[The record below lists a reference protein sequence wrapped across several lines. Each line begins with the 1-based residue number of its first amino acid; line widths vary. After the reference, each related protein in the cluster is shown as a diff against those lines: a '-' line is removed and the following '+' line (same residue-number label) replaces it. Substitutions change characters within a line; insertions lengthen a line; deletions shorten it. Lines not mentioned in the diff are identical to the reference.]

1 MPNSKIPHIDLGD
14 TLNTQRLRLNDLIDS
29 VGDVS
34 ALKTTAGG
42 VTAAINELYD
52 SIGVIGLG
60 SLTTTAQT
68 LRQAIN
74 EHETDLGSMSF
85 TGLSATDVTDAL
97 VELRT
102 ELGNH
107 SALTTKTTVSAV
119 AAINELRDSMG
130 TEGGLTTTTK
140 NLVGAINEH
149 ETDIGNMTLTGLAA
163 ADLSAAARELRTE
176 LGDHSAL
183 TTKTTVSAVAAIN
196 ELRDSMG
203 AEGGLTTTTKNIIG
217 AINEHD
223 TEIGSAS
230 LNTSANTLRGAI
242 NEHEADIGNM
252 SLNTTASNLTAAI
265 NEIHDSIGEIAL
277 RTQST
282 TIKTAINELNDSIG
296 AGGLNT
302 TAQTLIGAINEI
314 DADTTDAVS
323 EGSSNLYFTNTRAR
337 DALSVTGSTGLS
349 YTAGTGVFAGVDA
362 TTTVKGVA
370 SFNTNDFVVSSGA
383 VSLGSLANNQLDNS
397 TITVKDSASDT
408 GEAVALGQDVKIIGT
423 ANEVTSVRTGDT
435 VQIGLPDSASIT
447 SELKVG
453 GGYGSTGTTIRYN
466 GDILT
471 DGNLIVDGDLTV
483 SGTTTTIN
491 TATLN
496 ISDNIIVL
504 NNDFTGS
511 NPTENAGLEVERGD
525 VVNAGFRWNEASN
538 YWEAT
543 DSTGTF
549 YQLSIAGPGTGGINF
564 RDDDNDN
571 LFVTATTGD
580 GIFKIDGGTS
590 VQTNIAGTTLT
601 VSVDD
606 ATTSA
611 KGIASF
617 DSGDFGVSSGAVSIK
632 SGGVSNSQLENSS
645 ITINTSENSGQSVS
659 LGSSV
664 TLDIM
669 DSAEI
674 NQMIDSAFGSV
685 SYLSANLANNSIALG
700 TNTTGSYVST
710 ITAGTGLTGNG
721 TGEGSTPTLALDFSE
736 LTDMS
741 ADISATTE
749 FILQDGATESRK
761 AASEIKLSAF
771 NNDANFSSTTGTV
784 TSVGVTAGTG
794 LSGGGTVT
802 TSGTVSLALDFSELT
817 DMTGAVSGTTE
828 FILQNSATESR
839 KAMNE
844 ITTSSFN
851 GDGLTRT
858 GDITLVASNDIIL
871 DAGNADVFLKDSGTT
886 YGSLTQSGGELVI
899 KSGSSPT
906 TAITLSGAN
915 ATVAGTATATNVFT
929 DFNDHGI
936 RSSTTTLNWTTSA
949 YHEITTASSNF
960 SIAFSNLPTNG
971 KFGQIN
977 VMIENGSVGGVTL
990 TWPAAVKWSGGVK
1003 PITPSAPGAK
1013 QLYQFFTV
1021 DNGTNVYGAV
1031 VGQHFA

>member
-29 VGDVS
+29 VGNVT
-34 ALKTTAGG
+34 ALKTTAGD

-60 SLTTTAQT
+60 SLNTTAKT

-85 TGLSATDVTDAL
+85 TGLSASDVTNAL
-97 VELRT
+97 IELRT
-102 ELGNH
+102 ELGDHGALTTKTTVSAVAAINELRDSMGAEGGLTTATKNIIGAINEHETDIGNMTLTGLAATDLSAAARELRTELGDH
-107 SALTTKTTVSAV
+107 STLTTKTTVSAV

-130 TEGGLTTTTK
+130 TEGGLTTTAK

-149 ETDIGNMTLTGLAA
+149 DA
-163 ADLSAAARELRTE
+163 
-176 LGDHSAL
+176 
-183 TTKTTVSAVAAIN
+183 
-196 ELRDSMG
+196 
-203 AEGGLTTTTKNIIG
+203 
-217 AINEHD
+217 
-223 TEIGSAS
+223 EIGSAS

-265 NEIHDSIGEIAL
+265 NEMHDSIGEVAL
-277 RTQST
+277 KTQST

-314 DADTTDAVS
+314 DADTTDAVT
-323 EGSSNLYFTNTRAR
+323 EGSSNLYFTETRAR
-337 DALSVTGSTGLS
+337 DAVGVTASTGLS
-349 YTAGTGVFAGVDA
+349 YNSSTGKFAGVNA

-397 TITVKDSASDT
+397 SITFNGT
-408 GEAVALGQDVKIIGT
+408 AVSLGGTVTVNGT
-423 ANEVTSVRTGDT
+423 ANEVTVAENSGTYT
-435 VQIGLPDSASIT
+435 IGLPDSASIT

-453 GGYGSTGTTIRYN
+453 GGYGSTGTTVRYN

-471 DGNLIVDGDLTV
+471 NGNLTVDGDLTV

-504 NNDFTGS
+504 NNDVTGAPS
-511 NPTENAGLEVERGD
+511 ENAGLEVERGN
-525 VVNAGFRWNEASN
+525 VVNAGFRWNETSN

-571 LFVTATTGD
+571 LFVTATTGA
-580 GIFKIDGGTS
+580 GVFKIDGGTS
-590 VQTNIAGTTLT
+590 VQTQLAGSTLT

-606 ATTSA
+606 ATISA

-645 ITINTSENSGQSVS
+645 ITINTSEQSSSVS
-659 LGSSV
+659 LGGTV

-674 NQMIDSAFGSV
+674 NQMIDSAFGST

-700 TNTTGSYVST
+700 TNTTGSYVAT
-710 ITAGTGLTGNG
+710 ITAGAGLTGDG
-721 TGEGSTPTLALDFSE
+721 SGEGSTPTLALDFSE
-736 LTDMS
+736 LTDMT
-741 ADISATTE
+741 ADIDSATE
-749 FILQDGATESRK
+749 FILQNGATESRK

-858 GDITLVASNDIIL
+858 GDITLNASTDIIL
-871 DAGNADVFLKDSGTT
+871 DADGGDVFLKDDGTT

-899 KSGSSPT
+899 KSGSTPT
-906 TAITLSGAN
+906 TAITLAGAN

-960 SIAFSNLPTNG
+960 SIAFSNLPTSG

-1003 PITPSAPGAK
+1003 PITPSAPFAK

>member
-60 SLTTTAQT
+60 SLNTTAQT

-85 TGLSATDVTDAL
+85 TGLSASDVTDAL
-97 VELRT
+97 
-102 ELGNH
+102 
-107 SALTTKTTVSAV
+107 
-119 AAINELRDSMG
+119 I
-130 TEGGLTTTTK
+130 
-140 NLVGAINEH
+140 
-149 ETDIGNMTLTGLAA
+149 
-163 ADLSAAARELRTE
+163 ELRTE

-203 AEGGLTTTTKNIIG
+203 AEGGLTTATKNIIG
-217 AINEHD
+217 AINEHETD
-223 TEIGSAS
+223 IGNMTLTGLAATDLSAAARELRTELGDHSTLTTKTTVSAVAAINELRDSMGAEGGLTTTAKNLVGAINEHDAEIGSAS

-265 NEIHDSIGEIAL
+265 NEMHDSIGEVAL
-277 RTQST
+277 KTQST

-314 DADTTDAVS
+314 DADTTDAVT

-337 DALSVTGSTGLS
+337 DAVGVTASTGLS
-349 YTAGTGVFAGVDA
+349 YTAGTGKFAGVDA

-383 VSLGSLANNQLDNS
+383 VSLGALANNQLDNS
-397 TITVKDSASDT
+397 SITFNGT
-408 GEAVALGQDVKIIGT
+408 AVSLGGTVTVNGT
-423 ANEVTSVRTGDT
+423 ANEVTVAENSGTYT
-435 VQIGLPDSASIT
+435 IGLPDSASIT

-453 GGYGSTGTTIRYN
+453 GGYGSTGTTVRYN

-471 DGNLIVDGDLTV
+471 NGNLTVDGDLTV

-504 NNDFTGS
+504 NNDVTGT
-511 NPTENAGLEVERGD
+511 PTENAGLDVERGNA
-525 VVNAGFRWNEASN
+525 VNAGFRWNEAN
-538 YWEAT
+538 DYWEAT

-564 RDDDNDN
+564 KDDDDDN
-571 LFVTATTGD
+571 LFVTATTGA
-580 GIFKIDGGTS
+580 GVFKIDGGTS
-590 VQTNIAGTTLT
+590 VQTQLAGNTLT

-617 DSGDFGVSSGAVSIK
+617 ASGDFGVSSGAVSIK

-645 ITINTSENSGQSVS
+645 ITINTSENTGQSVS
-659 LGSSV
+659 LGGAV

-674 NQMIDSAFGSV
+674 NQMIDSAFGST
-685 SYLSANLANNSIALG
+685 SYLSANLANNSIALS
-700 TNTTGSYVST
+700 TKTTGSYVAT
-710 ITAGTGLTGNG
+710 ITAGVGLTGDG
-721 TGEGSTPTLALDFSE
+721 SGEGSTPTLALDFSE
-736 LTDMS
+736 LTDMT
-741 ADISATTE
+741 ADISGTTE
-749 FILQDGATESRK
+749 FILQNGATESRK

-771 NNDANFSSTTGTV
+771 DNDANFSSTTGTV
-784 TSVGVTAGTG
+784 TSVEVAAGTG

-858 GDITLVASNDIIL
+858 GDITLDASNDIIL
-871 DAGNADVFLKDSGTT
+871 DAGNADVFLKDGGTT

-899 KSGSSPT
+899 KSGTTPT

-929 DFNDHGI
+929 DFNDHGT

-949 YHEITTASSNF
+949 YHEITTASGNF

-1003 PITPSAPGAK
+1003 PITPSAPFAK

>member
-29 VGDVS
+29 VGNVT
-34 ALKTTAGG
+34 ALKTTAGD

-60 SLTTTAQT
+60 SLNTTAKT

-74 EHETDLGSMSF
+74 EHEADLGSMSF
-85 TGLSATDVTDAL
+85 TGLSASDVTDAL
-97 VELRT
+97 IELRT
-102 ELGNH
+102 ELGDH

-130 TEGGLTTTTK
+130 AEGGLTTATK
-140 NLVGAINEH
+140 NIIGAINEH

-163 ADLSAAARELRTE
+163 TDLSAAARELRTE

-203 AEGGLTTTTKNIIG
+203 AEGGLTTTAKNLVG

-223 TEIGSAS
+223 AEIGSAS

-265 NEIHDSIGEIAL
+265 NEMHDSIGEVAL

-323 EGSSNLYFTNTRAR
+323 EGSSNLYFTDTRAR

-435 VQIGLPDSASIT
+435 VQIGLTDSASIT

-453 GGYGSTGTTIRYN
+453 GGYGSSGTTMRYN

-471 DGNLIVDGDLTV
+471 NGNLTVDGDLTV

-504 NNDFTGS
+504 NNDVTGS
-511 NPTENAGLEVERGD
+511 PTENAGIEVERGN

-571 LFVTATTGD
+571 LFVTATTGA
-580 GIFKIDGGTS
+580 GVFKIDGGTS
-590 VQTNIAGTTLT
+590 VQTQLAGSTLT

-617 DSGDFGVSSGAVSIK
+617 ASADFGVSSGAVSIK

-645 ITINTSENSGQSVS
+645 ITINTSEQSSSVS
-659 LGSSV
+659 LGGTV

-674 NQMIDSAFGSV
+674 NQMIDSAFGST

-700 TNTTGSYVST
+700 TNTTGNYVAT

-736 LTDMS
+736 LTDMT
-741 ADISATTE
+741 ADISGTTE
-749 FILQDGATESRK
+749 FILQNGATESRK
-761 AASEIKLSAF
+761 AASEIKLTAF
-771 NNDANFSSTTGTV
+771 DNDANFSSTTGTV

-802 TSGTVSLALDFSELT
+802 TSGSVSLALDFSELT

-844 ITTSSFN
+844 ITTSTFD
-851 GDGLTRT
+851 GDGLTST
-858 GDITLVASNDIIL
+858 DSIILDAVGDIIL
-871 DAGNADVFLKDSGTT
+871 DAGGADVFLKDGGTT

-899 KSGSSPT
+899 KSGSTPT

-929 DFNDHGI
+929 DFNDHGT

-1003 PITPSAPGAK
+1003 PITPSAPFAK

>member
-34 ALKTTAGG
+34 ALKTTAGD

-74 EHETDLGSMSF
+74 EHETDLGNMSF
-85 TGLSATDVTDAL
+85 TGLSATDVSTA
-97 VELRT
+97 VRELRT
-102 ELGNH
+102 ELGDH
-107 SALTTKTTVSAV
+107 SALTTATTVSAV

-130 TEGGLTTTTK
+130 TEGGLTTSTK

-163 ADLSAAARELRTE
+163 TDLSAAARELRTE

-203 AEGGLTTTTKNIIG
+203 AEGGLTTTAKNIIG

-242 NEHEADIGNM
+242 NEHETDIGNM

-265 NEIHDSIGEIAL
+265 NEIHDSIGEVAL

-296 AGGLNT
+296 SGGLNT

-314 DADTTDAVS
+314 DADTTDAVT

-397 TITVKDSASDT
+397 SITFNGTAIS
-408 GEAVALGQDVKIIGT
+408 LGGTVTVNGT
-423 ANEVTSVRTGDT
+423 ANEVTVAENSGTYT
-435 VQIGLPDSASIT
+435 IGLPDSASIT

-453 GGYGSTGTTIRYN
+453 GGYGSTGTTMRYN

-471 DGNLIVDGDLTV
+471 NGNLTVDGDLTV

-504 NNDFTGS
+504 NNDVTGT
-511 NPTENAGLEVERGD
+511 PTENAGLEVERGN
-525 VVNAGFRWNEASN
+525 VVNAGFRWNEAN
-538 YWEAT
+538 DYWEAT

-564 RDDDNDN
+564 RDDDDDN
-571 LFVTATTGD
+571 LFVTATTGA
-580 GIFKIDGGTS
+580 GVFKIDGGTS
-590 VQTNIAGTTLT
+590 VQTNISGTTLT

-617 DSGDFGVSSGAVSIK
+617 ASADFGVSSGAVSIK

-645 ITINTSENSGQSVS
+645 ITINTSEQSSSVS
-659 LGSSV
+659 LGDTV

-674 NQMIDSAFGSV
+674 NQMIDSAFGSN
-685 SYLSANLANNSIALG
+685 SYILASLTDIPLG
-700 TNTTGSYVST
+700 TKTSGSYVAT
-710 ITAGTGLTGNG
+710 ITAGTGLTGDG
-721 TGEGSTPTLALDFSE
+721 SGEGSTPTLALDFSE
-736 LTDMS
+736 LTDMT
-741 ADISATTE
+741 ADISGTTE
-749 FILQDGATESRK
+749 FILQNGTTESRK

-784 TSVGVTAGTG
+784 TSIGVTAGTG

-817 DMTGAVSGTTE
+817 DMTGAVSGSTE
-828 FILQNSATESR
+828 FILQDGATESR
-839 KAMNE
+839 KAMSE
-844 ITTSSFN
+844 ITTSSFD

-858 GDITLVASNDIIL
+858 GNITLNASTNIIL
-871 DAGNADVFLKDSGTT
+871 DADGGNVVLQDDGTT
-886 YGSLTQSGGELVI
+886 FGVLSQSGGELVI
-899 KSGSSPT
+899 GSGSTPT

-915 ATVAGTATATNVFT
+915 ATVAGTATATNT
-929 DFNDHGI
+929 YTGATNLLSLSG
-936 RSSTTTLNWTTSA
+936 TETLNWQNQMHYGTD
-949 YHEITTASSNF
+949 ISSNF
-960 SIAFSNLPTNG
+960 TVVFSNVPASG
-971 KFGQIN
+971 FAQI
-977 VMIENGSVGGVTL
+977 MFMYTTGSSGGVSI
-990 TWPAAVKWSGGVK
+990 TWPAAVKWPGGTK
-1003 PITPSAPGAK
+1003 PQTPRGGSVK
-1013 QLYQFFTV
+1013 QLYQFITY
-1021 DNGTNVYGAV
+1021 DGGTNVYGFEA
-1031 VGQHFA
+1031 GQNFS

>member
-34 ALKTTAGG
+34 ALKTTAGD

-74 EHETDLGSMSF
+74 EHETDLGNMSF
-85 TGLSATDVTDAL
+85 TGLSATDVSTA
-97 VELRT
+97 VRELRT
-102 ELGNH
+102 ELGDH
-107 SALTTKTTVSAV
+107 SALTTATTVSAV

-130 TEGGLTTTTK
+130 AEGGLTTTTK

-163 ADLSAAARELRTE
+163 TDLSAAARELRTE

-203 AEGGLTTTTKNIIG
+203 AEGGLTTTAKNIIG

-242 NEHEADIGNM
+242 NEHETDIGNM

-265 NEIHDSIGEIAL
+265 NEIHDSIGEVAL

-296 AGGLNT
+296 SGGLNT

-314 DADTTDAVS
+314 DADTTDAVT

-383 VSLGSLANNQLDNS
+383 VSLGSLANDQLDNS
-397 TITVKDSASDT
+397 SITFNGTAIS
-408 GEAVALGQDVKIIGT
+408 LGGTVTVNGT
-423 ANEVTSVRTGDT
+423 ANEVTVAENSGTYT
-435 VQIGLPDSASIT
+435 IGLPDSASIT

-453 GGYGSTGTTIRYN
+453 GGYGSTGTTMRYN

-471 DGNLIVDGDLTV
+471 NGNLTVDGDLTV

-504 NNDFTGS
+504 NNDVTGT
-511 NPTENAGLEVERGD
+511 PTENAGLEVERGN
-525 VVNAGFRWNEASN
+525 VVNAGFRWNEAN
-538 YWEAT
+538 DYWEAT

-564 RDDDNDN
+564 RDDDDDN
-571 LFVTATTGD
+571 LFVTATTGA
-580 GIFKIDGGTS
+580 GVFKIDGGTS

-617 DSGDFGVSSGAVSIK
+617 AAADFGVSSGAVSIK

-645 ITINTSENSGQSVS
+645 ITINTSEQSSSVS
-659 LGSSV
+659 LGDTV

-674 NQMIDSAFGSV
+674 NQMIDSAFGSN
-685 SYLSANLANNSIALG
+685 SYILASLTDIPLG
-700 TNTTGSYVST
+700 TKTSGSYVAT
-710 ITAGTGLTGNG
+710 ITAGTGLTGDG
-721 TGEGSTPTLALDFSE
+721 SGEGSTPTLALDFSE
-736 LTDMS
+736 LTDMT
-741 ADISATTE
+741 ADISGTTE
-749 FILQDGATESRK
+749 FILQNGTTESRK

-784 TSVGVTAGTG
+784 TSIGVTAGTG

-817 DMTGAVSGTTE
+817 DMTGAVSGSTE
-828 FILQNSATESR
+828 FILQDGATESR
-839 KAMNE
+839 KAMSE
-844 ITTSSFN
+844 ITTSSFD

-858 GDITLVASNDIIL
+858 GNITLNASTNIIL
-871 DAGNADVFLKDSGTT
+871 DADGGNVVLQDDGTT
-886 YGSLTQSGGELVI
+886 FGVLSQSGGELVI
-899 KSGSSPT
+899 GSGSTPT

-915 ATVAGTATATNVFT
+915 ATVAGTATATNT
-929 DFNDHGI
+929 YTGATNLLSLSG
-936 RSSTTTLNWTTSA
+936 TETLNWQNQMHYGTD
-949 YHEITTASSNF
+949 ISSNF
-960 SIAFSNLPTNG
+960 TVVFSNVPASG
-971 KFGQIN
+971 FAQI
-977 VMIENGSVGGVTL
+977 MFMYTTGSSGGVSI
-990 TWPAAVKWSGGVK
+990 TWPAAVKWPGGTK
-1003 PITPSAPGAK
+1003 PQTPRGGSVK
-1013 QLYQFFTV
+1013 QLYQFITY
-1021 DNGTNVYGAV
+1021 DGGTNVYGFEA
-1031 VGQHFA
+1031 GQNFS

>member
-1 MPNSKIPHIDLGD
+1 MANSKIPAVLLND
-14 TLNTQRLRLNDLIDS
+14 TLNLQRRRFNQLLDS

-34 ALKTTAGG
+34 TLKTTAGD
-42 VTAAINELYD
+42 VTAAVNELYD

-60 SLTTTAQT
+60 SLNTTAQT

-74 EHETDLGSMSF
+74 EHETDIGNMNLNTTASDI
-85 TGLSATDVTDAL
+85 TG
-97 VELRT
+97 
-102 ELGNH
+102 
-107 SALTTKTTVSAV
+107 
-119 AAINELRDSMG
+119 AINEIHDSIG
-130 TEGGLTTTTK
+130 EVALSTAATTIK
-140 NLVGAINEH
+140 AAINEH

-163 ADLSAAARELRTE
+163 TDLSAAARELRTE

-203 AEGGLTTTTKNIIG
+203 AEGGLTTTAKNIIG

-242 NEHEADIGNM
+242 NEHETDIGNM

-265 NEIHDSIGEIAL
+265 NEIHDSIGEVAL

-296 AGGLNT
+296 SGGLTT

-314 DADTTDAVS
+314 DADTTDAVT

-337 DALSVTGSTGLS
+337 DALSVTGSTGLTYDS
-349 YTAGTGVFAGVDA
+349 STGVFAGVDA

-397 TITVKDSASDT
+397 SITFNGTAIS
-408 GEAVALGQDVKIIGT
+408 LGGTVTVNGT
-423 ANEVTSVRTGDT
+423 ANEVTVAENSGTYT
-435 VQIGLPDSASIT
+435 IGLPDSASIT

-453 GGYGSTGTTIRYN
+453 GGYGSTGTTMRYN

-471 DGNLIVDGDLTV
+471 NGNLTVDGDLTV

-504 NNDFTGS
+504 NNDVTGT
-511 NPTENAGLEVERGD
+511 PTENAGIEVERGNA
-525 VVNAGFRWNEASN
+525 VNAGFRWNEAN
-538 YWEAT
+538 DYWEAT

-549 YQLSIAGPGTGGINF
+549 YQLSIAAPTTGGVHF
-564 RDDDNDN
+564 RDDDDDD
-571 LFVTATTGD
+571 LFVNATTGA
-580 GIFKIDGGTS
+580 GVLKIDGGTS
-590 VQTNIAGTTLT
+590 VQTQLAGSTIT

-611 KGIASF
+611 KGKASF
-617 DSGDFGVSSGAVSIK
+617 DSANFNVASGAVSSK
-632 SGGVSNSQLENSS
+632 D
-645 ITINTSENSGQSVS
+645 ITIVTTENGVGQTVT
-659 LGSSV
+659 LGGSV

-674 NQMIDSAFGSV
+674 NQMIDSAFGSN
-685 SYLSANLANNSIALG
+685 SYILANLTDIPLG
-700 TNTTGSYVST
+700 TKTSGSYVST
-710 ITAGTGLTGNG
+710 ITAGTGLTGDG
-721 TGEGSTPTLALDFSE
+721 SGEGSTPTLALDFSE
-736 LTDMS
+736 LTDMT
-741 ADISATTE
+741 ADISGTTE

-784 TSVGVTAGTG
+784 TSIGVTAGTG

-802 TSGTVSLALDFSELT
+802 TSGTISLALDFSELT

-828 FILQNSATESR
+828 FILQDGATESR

-858 GDITLVASNDIIL
+858 GDITLDASNDIVL
-871 DAGNADVFLKDSGTT
+871 DAGGADVFLKDDGTIF
-886 YGSLTQSGGELVI
+886 GSLSQSGGELVI
-899 KSGSSPT
+899 KSGSTPT
-906 TAITLSGAN
+906 TAITLSGAD
-915 ATVAGTATATNVFT
+915 ATVAGTATATNTYTGATNLFSLVGT
-929 DFNDHGI
+929 E
-936 RSSTTTLNWTTSA
+936 TLNWQNQMHYGTGTTS
-949 YHEITTASSNF
+949 NF
-960 SIAFSNLPTNG
+960 TVAFSNIPASG
-971 KFGQIN
+971 FAQI
-977 VMIENGSVGGVTL
+977 MFMYTTGSTGGVSI
-990 TWPAAVKWSGGVK
+990 TWPAAVKWPGGTK
-1003 PITPSAPGAK
+1003 PQTPRGGSVD
-1013 QLYQFFTV
+1013 QLYQFITF
-1021 DNGTNVYGAV
+1021 DGGTNVYGFEA
-1031 VGQHFA
+1031 GQNFS

>member
-34 ALKTTAGG
+34 ALKTTAGD

-60 SLTTTAQT
+60 SLNTTAQT

-74 EHETDLGSMSF
+74 EHETDLGSMNF

-102 ELGNH
+102 ELGDH
-107 SALTTKTTVSAV
+107 SALTTTTTVSAV

-130 TEGGLTTTTK
+130 AEGGLTTTTK

-163 ADLSAAARELRTE
+163 TDLSAAARELRTE

-242 NEHEADIGNM
+242 NEHETDIGNM

-296 AGGLNT
+296 SGGLNT

-314 DADTTDAVS
+314 DADTTDAVT

-564 RDDDNDN
+564 RDDDDDN
-571 LFVTATTGD
+571 LFVTATTGA
-580 GIFKIDGGTS
+580 GVFKIDGGTS

-617 DSGDFGVSSGAVSIK
+617 AAADFGVSSGAVSIK

-645 ITINTSENSGQSVS
+645 ITINTSEQSSSVS
-659 LGSSV
+659 LGGTV

-674 NQMIDSAFGSV
+674 NQMIDSAFGSN
-685 SYLSANLANNSIALG
+685 SYILASLTDIPLG
-700 TNTTGSYVST
+700 TKTSGSYVST
-710 ITAGTGLTGNG
+710 ITAGTGLTGDG
-721 TGEGSTPTLALDFSE
+721 SGEGSTPTLALDFTE
-736 LTDMS
+736 LTDMT
-741 ADISATTE
+741 ADIAGTTE
-749 FILQDGATESRK
+749 FILNNSGTESRK

-784 TSVGVTAGTG
+784 TSVEVAAGTG
-794 LSGGGTVT
+794 LSGGSTIT
-802 TSGTVSLALDFSELT
+802 TSGTATLNLDFSELT

-828 FILQNSATESR
+828 FILQDGATESR

-858 GDITLVASNDIIL
+858 GDITLDASNDIIL
-871 DAGNADVFLKDSGTT
+871 DAGNANVFLKDDGTT

-915 ATVAGTATATNVFT
+915 ATVAGTATATNT
-929 DFNDHGI
+929 YTGATNL
-936 RSSTTTLNWTTSA
+936 SSLSGTETLNWQNQMHYGTD
-949 YHEITTASSNF
+949 ISSNF
-960 SIAFSNLPTNG
+960 TVAFSNVPASG
-971 KFGQIN
+971 FAQI
-977 VMIENGSVGGVTL
+977 MFMYTTGSNGGVSI
-990 TWPAAVKWSGGVK
+990 TWPAAVKWPGGTK
-1003 PITPSAPGAK
+1003 PQTPRGGSVK
-1013 QLYQFFTV
+1013 QLYQFITF
-1021 DNGTNVYGAV
+1021 DGGTNVYGFEA
-1031 VGQHFA
+1031 GQNFS

>member
-60 SLTTTAQT
+60 SLNTTAQT

-74 EHETDLGSMSF
+74 EHETDLGNMSF
-85 TGLSATDVTDAL
+85 TGLSATDVSTA
-97 VELRT
+97 VRELRT
-102 ELGNH
+102 ELGDH
-107 SALTTKTTVSAV
+107 SALTTATTVSAV

-130 TEGGLTTTTK
+130 AEGGLTTTTK

-163 ADLSAAARELRTE
+163 TDLSAAARELRTE

-203 AEGGLTTTTKNIIG
+203 AEGGLTTTAKNIIG

-242 NEHEADIGNM
+242 NEHETDIGNM

-265 NEIHDSIGEIAL
+265 NEIHDSIGEVAL

-296 AGGLNT
+296 SGGLNT

-314 DADTTDAVS
+314 DADTTDAVT

-337 DALSVTGSTGLS
+337 NALSVTGSTGLS

-397 TITVKDSASDT
+397 SITFNGTAIS
-408 GEAVALGQDVKIIGT
+408 LGGTVTVNGT
-423 ANEVTSVRTGDT
+423 ANEVTVAENSGTYT
-435 VQIGLPDSASIT
+435 IGLPDSASIT

-453 GGYGSTGTTIRYN
+453 GGYGSTGTTMRYN

-471 DGNLIVDGDLTV
+471 NGNLTVDGDLTV

-504 NNDFTGS
+504 NNDVTGTPS
-511 NPTENAGLEVERGD
+511 ENAGIDVERGD
-525 VVNAGFRWNEASN
+525 AVNAGFRWNEAN
-538 YWEAT
+538 DYWEAT

-564 RDDDNDN
+564 RDDDDDN
-571 LFVTATTGD
+571 IFVTATTGA
-580 GIFKIDGGTS
+580 GVFKIDGGTS

-617 DSGDFGVSSGAVSIK
+617 ASADFGVSSGAISIK

-645 ITINTSENSGQSVS
+645 ITINTSEQSSSVS
-659 LGSSV
+659 LGGTV

-674 NQMIDSAFGSV
+674 NQMIDSAFGSN
-685 SYLSANLANNSIALG
+685 SYILASLTDIPLG
-700 TNTTGSYVST
+700 TKTSGSYVAS

-721 TGEGSTPTLALDFSE
+721 VGEGSTPTLALNFSE
-736 LTDMS
+736 LTDMTT
-741 ADISATTE
+741 DISGTTE
-749 FILQDGATESRK
+749 FILQNGSTESRK

-771 NNDANFSSTTGTV
+771 NNDSNFTNNTGTV
-784 TSVGVTAGTG
+784 TSVEVAAGTG
-794 LSGGGTVT
+794 LSGGATIT
-802 TSGTVSLALDFSELT
+802 TSGTATLNLDFSELT
-817 DMTGAVSGTTE
+817 DMTGPVAANTQ
-828 FILQNSATESR
+828 FILQDGATESR

-844 ITTSSFN
+844 ITTSTFD
-851 GDGLTRT
+851 GDGLTST
-858 GDITLVASNDIIL
+858 SSITLDASTDIIL
-871 DAGNADVFLKDSGTT
+871 DANGADVLLKDNGTGF
-886 YGSLTQSGGELVI
+886 GSLSQSGGELVI
-899 KSGSSPT
+899 KSGSTPT

-915 ATVAGTATATNVFT
+915 ATVAGTATATNT
-929 DFNDHGI
+929 YTGATNLGI
-936 RSSTTTLNWTTSA
+936 LSLTETLNWQTQMHYGTDVSG
-949 YHEITTASSNF
+949 NF
-960 SIAFSNLPTNG
+960 TVAFSNVPASG
-971 KFGQIN
+971 FAQI
-977 VMIENGSVGGVTL
+977 MFMYTTGSSGGVSI
-990 TWPAAVKWSGGVK
+990 TWPAAVKWPGGTK
-1003 PITPSAPGAK
+1003 PQTPRGGSVN
-1013 QLYQFFTV
+1013 QLYQFITF
-1021 DNGTNVYGAV
+1021 DGGTNVYGFEA
-1031 VGQHFA
+1031 GQNFS